1 MNKGGNM
8 ATIQKFDTDLLTLKN
23 QHLSPLK
30 ALVET
35 QFYLNNVI
43 QIESLQQAY
52 DLAVDHPNVIVSD
65 LDIKHPEK
73 LGLEEGSK
81 VLVYNNGA
89 RFGRAAKAR
98 RIVGYHDDK
107 ELRNIVLEAMH
118 RDPYR
123 PFYHAQAVVGLDEA
137 FMVKAH
143 LCINESQE
151 GNLLS
156 WLLNFQILNDEYKQ
170 RYEQSK
176 NMDENDIYVY
186 ADSEWSHPDYPH
198 GLAYFD
204 PIHNVACI
212 LGMTY
217 FGELKKGT
225 LTLAWATAYRQDYV
239 ACHGGLKIFKKEN
252 HNYVASFFGLSGSGK
267 STLTHAQHDQKFDI
281 EVLHDDAFII
291 DLDEGYS
298 IALEPAYFD
307 KTQDYP
313 ASHREQEYFLTV
325 QNVGVT
331 LNQENKKVLVTQDIR
346 NGNGRTVKSRYSTPN
361 RVDRIEEPIN
371 AIYWIMKD
379 DSLPPLLKINDA
391 TLASAFGLTLATK
404 RTSAEIGVFDPSALV
419 IEPYANPFRVYD
431 LNDDYKRFKELFD
444 KGVDCFILNTGSYLD
459 QDIPKEVT
467 LQLIENEV
475 NGHNDF
481 KPFFN
486 HQHIQVAH
494 LDGFDIKN
502 DQAAF
507 DLLLSRLK
515 TRIKFIKEHNLTH
528 ELDTIESE
536 AMESLEALTQ
546 QLSI

>member
-1 MNKGGNM
+1 M
-8 ATIQKFDTDLLTLKN
+8 ATIQKYDTDSLTLENK
-23 QHLSPLK
+23 HLSPLK

-35 QFYLNNVI
+35 QFYLNNVV

-123 PFYHAQAVVGLDEA
+123 PFYHAQAVVGLDEE

-170 RYEQSK
+170 RYKNSK
-176 NMDENDIYVY
+176 KMDENDIYVF

-239 ACHGGLKIFKKEN
+239 ACHGGLKIFKKEDD
-252 HNYVASFFGLSGSGK
+252 NYVASFFGLSGSGK

-291 DLDEGYS
+291 DLDEGFS

-331 LNQENKKVLVTQDIR
+331 LNEENKKVLVTQDIR

-361 RVDRIEEPIN
+361 RVDRIDDPIN

-404 RTSAEIGVFDPSALV
+404 RTSAEIGVFDPTALV

-431 LNDDYKRFKELFD
+431 LNDDYKRFKALFD
-444 KGVDCFILNTGSYLD
+444 KGVDCFILNTGAYIN
-459 QDIPKEVT
+459 QDIPKETT

-475 NGHNDF
+475 NHQNNF

-486 HQHIQVAH
+486 HKHIEVAH
-494 LDGFDIKN
+494 LDGFEIKN
-502 DQAAF
+502 DQEAL
-507 DLLLSRLK
+507 DLLLGRIK

-536 AMESLEALTQ
+536 AMESLETLTQ
-546 QLSI
+546 QLSL